1 MFFKKVKIVEEDLMG
16 GYKYVNVNN
25 WYSYYYIIF
34 YFWVLLLLLIDFYLV
49 FEWFY
54 LLVG

>member
-25 WYSYYYIIF
+25 RYSYYYVIF